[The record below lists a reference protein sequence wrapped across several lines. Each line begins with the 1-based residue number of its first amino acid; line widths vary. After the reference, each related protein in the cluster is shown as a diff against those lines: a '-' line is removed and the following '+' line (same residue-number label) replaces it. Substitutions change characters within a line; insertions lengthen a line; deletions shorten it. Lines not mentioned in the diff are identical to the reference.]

1 MTLDLT
7 DEESLDF
14 LSDAV
19 SPIGTA
25 TASEDVVTDQDS
37 EPGHNPTFGT
47 KDVSAAT
54 RYSEGDKVETT
65 GGTRGVVVEIYT
77 EPFDGP
83 DGDEVDASD
92 SSPAYV
98 IATEEGAEAVKA
110 SDLKASD
117 WSTDRENADDELAKE
132 VAASDI
138 AARLEAADQDF
149 VETGSL
155 EASVTDWDY
164 PDSWTESDIPARL
177 ILLDAWSSMGGQFDC
192 GGGCC
197 KGTMMSNGM
206 SDRASDQFCASM
218 KDRVLLWEGWR
229 QGG

>member
-1 MTLDLT
+1 MTIDLT
-7 DEESLDF
+7 DEEDLDF

-25 TASEDVVTDQDS
+25 TASEDVVETDDS
-37 EPGHNPTFGT
+37 PAGHNPTFGT

-54 RYSEGDKVETT
+54 RYSEGDKVVTDD
-65 GGTRGVVVEIYT
+65 GTEGVVVEIYT

-92 SSPAYV
+92 NSPAYV
-98 IATEEGAEAVKA
+98 IATVDGAEAVKA
-110 SDLKASD
+110 SNLKAED
-117 WSTDRENADDELAKE
+117 WSTDRDAPDEELADS
-132 VAASDI
+132 VAAADV

-164 PDSWTESDIPARL
+164 PDSWKESEIPNRL

-197 KGTMMSNGM
+197 KGTMMSGGM